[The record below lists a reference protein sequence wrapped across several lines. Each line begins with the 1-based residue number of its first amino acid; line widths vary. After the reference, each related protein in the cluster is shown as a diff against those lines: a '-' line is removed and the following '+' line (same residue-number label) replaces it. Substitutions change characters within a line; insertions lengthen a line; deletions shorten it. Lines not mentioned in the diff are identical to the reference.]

1 MSRRNILVKDW
12 EMIMLKGKIAE
23 HNTTNKEMIAQIS
36 NNRQELI
43 NRFFIKKC
51 TLLID
56 NLRTAIP
63 KICKSINRGS
73 RLKTKQSAAAEHL
86 PKEPNMDGL
95 TKTSHGQEACRVSVK
110 NNKLSSTCSPFTQAL

>member
-23 HNTTNKEMIAQIS
+23 HNTTNKEMITQIS
-36 NNRQELI
+36 DNRQELI
-43 NRFFIKKC
+43 NRFV

-63 KICKSINRGS
+63 KICESINRGLRS
-73 RLKTKQSAAAEHL
+73 KTKQSAAAGHL
-86 PKEPNMDGL
+86 PKEPNMNGL
-95 TKTSHGQEACRVSVK
+95 TKTSHGQKACGVSVK
-110 NNKLSSTCSPFTQAL
+110 NNKLSSTCSPCTQVL